1 MPSSSTAPASFI
13 RVEPKVFFAN
23 ERTLLSWLNFT
34 VMLAGLSLGLLN
46 FGTDKVGKIS
56 GVLFTVIAMGIMLYA
71 LYLYLWRA
79 NMIRRREG
87 GPYDS
92 RFAPVLIVIVLF
104 AAMCINFGLR
114 VSADSTPA
122 APGSP

>member
-1 MPSSSTAPASFI
+1 
-13 RVEPKVFFAN
+13 VFFAN

-34 VMLAGLSLGLLN
+34 AMLAGLSLGLLN

-56 GVLFTVIAMGIMLYA
+56 GVIFTVIAMGIMLYA

-79 NMIRRREG
+79 QMIRRREG

-92 RFAPVLIVIVLF
+92 RFAPVVIVVVLF
-104 AAMCINFGLR
+104 AAVVVNFGLR
-114 VSADSTPA
+114 VSADTA
-122 APGSP
+122 SPSP